1 MTAKHAGKTIIN
13 ERYVYNI
20 PPEDKLA
27 DSLLVVE
34 FWTNEGCT
42 SSYLSYKHGTDN
54 PPQETYLEEAYYHR
68 LNPEQGSCMQWV
80 YTDGR
85 TLDEYMTVDNR
96 DVVMVPKDHYPLAT
110 IAGYGSTTST

>member
-13 ERYVYNI
+13 ERYVHNI
-20 PPEDKLA
+20 PLEDKLA

-42 SSYLSYKHGTDN
+42 SSYPSYKHGTDN
-54 PPQETYLEEAYYHR
+54 PPQETYLEEAYYHC